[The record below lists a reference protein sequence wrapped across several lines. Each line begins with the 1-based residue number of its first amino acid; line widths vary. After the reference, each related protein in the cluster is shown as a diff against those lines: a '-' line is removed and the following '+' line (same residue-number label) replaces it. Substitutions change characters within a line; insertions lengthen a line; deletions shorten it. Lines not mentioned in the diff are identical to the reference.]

1 MKLLFGAE
9 YQIKL
14 DICELVGVNPPAPR
28 ASLSQIRGTN
38 VINWGIRILLGAH
51 ATQKRSF

>member
-14 DICELVGVNPPAPR
+14 DICELVGVKAPAPR
-28 ASLSQIRGTN
+28 ASLSQKGPLSQTER
-38 VINWGIRILLGAH
+38 GIRILLGAH
-51 ATQKRSF
+51 ATE